1 MTRFQITVTISGYGD
16 RQHIVKA
23 VTQEMAFERITKS
36 YPGRAVTIKKM
47 RALHDYEFP
56 A

>member
-1 MTRFQITVTISGYGD
+1 MTRFEITVTISGYGD

-23 VTQEMAFERITKS
+23 ATQDMAFERVTKS
-36 YPGRAVTIKKM
+36 YPGRAVTIRKM
-47 RALHDYEFP
+47 RALHDYEWL